1 MTISLAIKLNGGAAG
16 APLSIAAGGA
26 ITATLDSID
35 GVRTVTWSIASADDL
50 SAPGDYTLVTSGIV
64 DETCNFNALATLGT
78 SAILQAVANGDPTI
92 YARVKFFVP
101 SANSLETGADDEKF
115 EGDTTHGTARLMNE
129 AIRAAG
135 TTAGV
140 TATPPLAS
148 SGGLTPDI
156 SLTPGTAGQI
166 IVTNAGATAGAWVS
180 VSGDASLASTG
191 ALTVSKVN
199 GTSVNA
205 GGALSAGQVL
215 RATGASSAVWGAVD
229 LADTDAVTGVLPKAN
244 QASQDM
250 AGDVTGTTAA
260 SVVAKINGTTVNA
273 GGALSAG
280 QVLRATGASA
290 AQWGAVDLAD
300 GDAVTG
306 LLPLAN
312 LTPGTNG
319 QAFITNAG
327 GTAGA
332 WVTVSGDATITA
344 AGAVTVAKA
353 NGASVPAA
361 GALTTGNVL
370 QVSGASALSYSAVNL
385 AGGVG
390 YVTGV
395 LPIANVDAT
404 ATPTASKIPLWG
416 ASVDLGAA
424 FFYGGGTVATTGV
437 LRAANNVTGAAARNS
452 GGSGDLAVW
461 KYDGSDILQLG
472 DVNAAGVVFNAK
484 GTGANAVKVLLD
496 GATTPTRL
504 SATAAGVGLFVA
516 PDAGSGV
523 DVLTIGVANTAP
535 TAAPG
540 SGKINAW
547 GNSTTHALQVE
558 NADGVV
564 TDAAP
569 GVDTFESPTIFQVVD
584 RLFFKK
590 TTDGTT
596 FHVAELTI
604 PNQGIATLY
613 VDCHV
618 HKDGTDLAAYYSFI
632 VRARLTGASV
642 SVDDTPTIVADKDN
656 IGAGQTIAG
665 STTATTLRVDIAG
678 AAANNLT
685 WSGRVH
691 GIITKK

>member
-1 MTISLAIKLNGGAAG
+1 MPTSPYAKLLVSVNGGAPTSGGITVVAG
-16 APLSIAAGGA
+16 DTIQLSAESTVGWTQQRYEIWSGMDLFPLTCPAGWSTDGTTGVFYYSTSSTPPAFTVPAGWGKLLLRLRVNNGADNTTLCDDSTALQVLSPTGLYDIAWGETSQFSAGEKWIAAWRDDLRLFEAVIGGSVVPASLTFNATLPLRVNGGA
-26 ITATLDSID
+26 SANLT
-35 GVRTVTWSIASADDL
+35 GNQTWTINAASGAAAGTM
-50 SAPGDYTLVTSGIV
+50 SAAHYTLV
-64 DETCNFNALATLGT
+64 NN
-78 SAILQAVANGDPTI
+78 
-92 YARVKFFVP
+92 
-101 SANSLETGADDEKF
+101 
-115 EGDTTHGTARLMNE
+115 
-129 AIRAAG
+129 
-135 TTAGV
+135 
-140 TATPPLAS
+140 
-148 SGGLTPDI
+148 
-156 SLTPGTAGQI
+156 
-166 IVTNAGATAGAWVS
+166 
-180 VSGDASLASTG
+180 
-191 ALTVSKVN
+191 
-199 GTSVNA
+199 
-205 GGALSAGQVL
+205 
-215 RATGASSAVWGAVD
+215 
-229 LADTDAVTGVLPKAN
+229 
-244 QASQDM
+244 
-250 AGDVTGTTAA
+250 
-260 SVVAKINGTTVNA
+260 
-273 GGALSAG
+273 
-280 QVLRATGASA
+280 
-290 AQWGAVDLAD
+290 
-300 GDAVTG
+300 
-306 LLPLAN
+306 
-312 LTPGTNG
+312 
-319 QAFITNAG
+319 
-327 GTAGA
+327 
-332 WVTVSGDATITA
+332 
-344 AGAVTVAKA
+344 
-353 NGASVPAA
+353 
-361 GALTTGNVL
+361 
-370 QVSGASALSYSAVNL
+370 
-385 AGGVG
+385 
-390 YVTGV
+390 
-395 LPIANVDAT
+395 AT
-404 ATPTASKIPLWG
+404 ATPTASTIAKWG
-416 ASVDLGAA
+416 ASVDMGAA
-424 FFYGGGTVATTGV
+424 YFYGSGTVATTGV
-437 LRAANNVTGAAARNS
+437 LRVASNVVGAASRDS
-452 GGSGDLAVW
+452 GGSGNLAVW

-484 GTGANAVKVLLD
+484 GTGGNAIKVLLD

>member
-1 MTISLAIKLNGGAAG
+1 MTISIAIKLNGGAAG
-16 APLSIAAGGA
+16 APLSVGAGDP

-424 FFYGGGTVATTGV
+424 YFYTAGTVATQGLFRV
-437 LRAANNVTGAAARNS
+437 PSNQIIIAARNAANS
-452 GGSGDLAVW
+452 ANLNALRW
-461 KYDGSDILQLG
+461 NGSDILELG
-472 DVNAAGVVFNAK
+472 DNATGAGVRVQALGSGSNAVVLAMGGASADAVTVGLKGAALFGALSGATAGDGLLTINAATTDP
-484 GTGANAVKVLLD
+484 TGAPSGTTVDTWVSTTNGWQARTGKALTVTFTPATNSAATDQRLD
-496 GATTPTRL
+496 KIHKTVHTSDATTTQIALYSPPAASCFVARFFVTGQQTGTDSCAVYSFEVTAVR
-504 SATAAGVGLFVA
+504 AAGAATVTTGTVTTL
-516 PDAGSGV
+516 V
-523 DVLTIGVANTAP
+523 DTIGVAGVPSAVASTNDVSVRVQGK
-535 TAAPG
+535 AATEIDWCI
-540 SGKINAW
+540 SA
-547 GNSTTHALQVE
+547 V
-558 NADGVV
+558 
-564 TDAAP
+564 
-569 GVDTFESPTIFQVVD
+569 
-584 RLFFKK
+584 
-590 TTDGTT
+590 
-596 FHVAELTI
+596 
-604 PNQGIATLY
+604 
-613 VDCHV
+613 HV
-618 HKDGTDLAAYYSFI
+618 HVYA
-632 VRARLTGASV
+632 V
-642 SVDDTPTIVADKDN
+642 
-656 IGAGQTIAG
+656 
-665 STTATTLRVDIAG
+665 
-678 AAANNLT
+678 
-685 WSGRVH
+685 
-691 GIITKK
+691 